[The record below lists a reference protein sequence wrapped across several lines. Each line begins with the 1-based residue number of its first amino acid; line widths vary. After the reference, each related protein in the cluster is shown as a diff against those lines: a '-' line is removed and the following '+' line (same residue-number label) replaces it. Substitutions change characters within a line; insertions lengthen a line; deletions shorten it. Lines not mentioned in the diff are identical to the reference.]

1 MRRKQGN
8 KRRWRFREMLYRSQW
23 LKQGAAPAAPE
34 KPHIDVSA
42 SSSDPVFLKPD
53 GGRAMKKLTVAI
65 LLGLSV
71 AGCATPYGYVQTPQ
85 QRECSQQADALDLHG
100 HERRIFRQKCLGR
113 L

>member
-1 MRRKQGN
+1 
-8 KRRWRFREMLYRSQW
+8 
-23 LKQGAAPAAPE
+23 
-34 KPHIDVSA
+34 
-42 SSSDPVFLKPD
+42 
-53 GGRAMKKLTVAI
+53 MKKLTVAI